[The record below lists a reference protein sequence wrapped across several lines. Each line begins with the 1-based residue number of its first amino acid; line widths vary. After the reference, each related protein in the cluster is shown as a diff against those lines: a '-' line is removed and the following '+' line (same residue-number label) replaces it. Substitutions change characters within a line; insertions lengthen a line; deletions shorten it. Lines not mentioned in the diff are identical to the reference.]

1 MWFPSLAIPCNS
13 SEKVSV
19 LSLMAQVAAQPR
31 IRVCPATERF
41 DLTMQLPAFSPAEDI
56 CHAFL
61 AIIKDAQENQV
72 ITALPD
78 LCYSYDVQNIA
89 ELDTFADICTPH
101 ARLATPL
108 LSVDGY
114 STIE

>member
-1 MWFPSLAIPCNS
+1 MRFPSLAIPCNS

-56 CHAFL
+56 CHAISL
-61 AIIKDAQENQV
+61 TGNSLQ
-72 ITALPD
+72 
-78 LCYSYDVQNIA
+78 
-89 ELDTFADICTPH
+89 
-101 ARLATPL
+101 
-108 LSVDGY
+108 
-114 STIE
+114 